1 MKRKIAVIATEY
13 IKEFLQSMLADRD
26 FDYCIFTY
34 KTFSDIQHIH
44 KNVTEEF
51 DGILTSG
58 SFPAHMIHLYYK
70 EEKRPICFF
79 NTDEAALYRL
89 FLQLLNENR
98 NLDFT
103 RVYADIVEIFGVGLK
118 DFVEGR
124 SPMPDI
130 RELSADEFDMERM
143 LGIEQEEYGKQ
154 V

>member
-103 RVYADIVEIFGVGLK
+103 SITRF
-118 DFVEGR
+118 
-124 SPMPDI
+124 
-130 RELSADEFDMERM
+130 
-143 LGIEQEEYGKQ
+143 
-154 V
+154 